1 MRRRITKV
9 KAISFLSLVPQ
20 GANHFPVLYKEASQ
34 ENLELNLLSKAGE
47 KFEEQGLVVALAY
60 APENRDTQG
69 DIASAEV
76 VKEMAYSFAK
86 NGMNLDIRHNE
97 KPVGRDKAHVAE
109 SFIVQKADPR
119 FAGWKDLS
127 GNPVESEGAWG
138 VVIKVDDLELRKH
151 YREGRWNGVSMGGR
165 AEFAIEKTDEE
176 KSMLTKE
183 DVAKM
188 LADERTAILK
198 AFDERLAAKATGPVT
213 KSEDVNLLDIRSVE
227 KRIAAVKKAK
237 LAETVNL
244 DDLDALQAHLD
255 FLKSEQAQE
264 SPEDRA
270 NRLAKEN
277 AALAREN
284 AKMKKASR
292 QPATDSNDEIEADPF
307 FTKEE
312 TDLADEARKMAQ
324 SINKARGL

>member
-1 MRRRITKV
+1 
-9 KAISFLSLVPQ
+9 
-20 GANHFPVLYKEASQ
+20 
-34 ENLELNLLSKAGE
+34 
-47 KFEEQGLVVALAY
+47 
-60 APENRDTQG
+60 
-69 DIASAEV
+69 
-76 VKEMAYSFAK
+76 
-86 NGMNLDIRHNE
+86 
-97 KPVGRDKAHVAE
+97 
-109 SFIVQKADPR
+109 
-119 FAGWKDLS
+119 
-127 GNPVESEGAWG
+127 
-138 VVIKVDDLELRKH
+138 
-151 YREGRWNGVSMGGR
+151 
-165 AEFAIEKTDEE
+165 
-176 KSMLTKE
+176 
-183 DVAKM
+183 
-188 LADERTAILK
+188 
-198 AFDERLAAKATGPVT
+198 VT